1 MTQIATVRKIKSN
14 GFAEVQVS
22 RKTACGHDCSECMGC
37 TQVITG
43 ETVVQVKNELNAA
56 LGDVV
61 LIESQSSK
69 ILTAA
74 MIVYILPFLLFFVG
88 YFLFGGSSSQT
99 EGTMPV
105 IGGLLG
111 FLLGILS
118 AVCWDRRERKKR
130 SLQFFMVEIKKR
142 CLDT

>member
-1 MTQIATVRKIKSN
+1 MTQIATVRKLQSN
-14 GFAEVQVS
+14 GFAEVQIR
-22 RKTACGHDCSECMGC
+22 RKTACGHDCDKCAGC
-37 TQVITG
+37 SQVITG
-43 ETVVQVKNELNAA
+43 ETVVQVKNELSAG

-69 ILTAA
+69 VLAAA
-74 MIVYILPFLLFFVG
+74 MIVYILPFFLFFVG
-88 YFLFGGSSSQT
+88 YYAFGVT
-99 EGTMPV
+99 TAHVEGPLPV

-111 FLLGILS
+111 FLLGIVT

-130 SLQFFMVEIKKR
+130 SLQFCMVEIKKR